1 MARWYLA
8 AFTTGKRYS
17 LFRALK
23 RAFVLMDMADRC
35 TYLGEYKYEGKFDET
50 FRQCIEFVRDIHDLD
65 QNAIYGLKEKL
76 AREKFRIKNKIAGDI
91 EVKFDDLDYRDYFP
105 SSFLNRQEEDLSLL
119 KEMVEDCKIQHEVVL
134 EKESKYISFYER
146 MKGLGDILW
155 ADDDQSSKFDEYSC
169 DPKYWS

>member
-17 LFRALK
+17 LFNALK
-23 RAFVLMDMADRC
+23 RAFVLMDIADRC

-76 AREKFRIKNKIAGDI
+76 AREKFRIKNKIASDT
-91 EVKFDDLDYRDYFP
+91 EVKFDDLEYRDYFP
-105 SSFLNRQEEDLSLL
+105 SSFLNKQEEDLRLL
-119 KEMVEDCKIQHEVVL
+119 EEMVEDCKIQHEVVL
-134 EKESKYISFYER
+134 EKESKYVSFYER